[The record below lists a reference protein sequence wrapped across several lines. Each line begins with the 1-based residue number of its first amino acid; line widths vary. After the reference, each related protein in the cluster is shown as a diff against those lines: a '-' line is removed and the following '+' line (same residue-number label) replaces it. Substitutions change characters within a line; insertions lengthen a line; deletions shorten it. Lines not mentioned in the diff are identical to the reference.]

1 MMSVTT
7 SEQCAELFGALAKA
21 QGMMGRAF
29 RDANNPAF
37 RTKYTSL
44 ASVLEAI
51 LPAFNAAGLCVLQ
64 HPVLSEDVVH
74 MTTLITHESG
84 QWMRSLCSI
93 PVAGKKDAHAVG
105 SAISYLRRYT
115 LASICGVIQSDDDGN
130 GASDVAPQQPQAPA
144 RPAPVRFTAAPA
156 PAPVEQAQ
164 LTDEQLAEAIAPV
177 DYGLLRAYCAWH
189 GKGAP
194 SELQVHQQQQMLAWL
209 KGKGA
214 EVLQRFAEERA
225 KEEAELEAA
234 RGAGRDRVGEESL
247 DPQAVMD
254 AIDEHA
260 AKVGVGAKVRR
271 SRKGGEA

>member
-1 MMSVTT
+1 MTSVTY
-7 SEQCAELFGALAKA
+7 SEQCAELFGALARA

-51 LPAFNAAGLCVLQ
+51 LPAFNSAGLCVLQ

-84 QWMRSLCSI
+84 QWMRSLCSM

-130 GASDVAPQQPQAPA
+130 DAAGAAPQPKAPA
-144 RPAPVRFTAAPA
+144 APAPVRFTAAPA

-164 LTDEQLAEAIAPV
+164 LTDEQLAAAIAPV
-177 DYGLLRAYCAWH
+177 DYGLLKAYCAWH

-214 EVLQRFAEERA
+214 EVLQRFAAERDQA
-225 KEEAELEAA
+225 EAEQAEAA
-234 RGAGRDRVGEESL
+234 PL

-254 AIDEHA
+254 AIDEHV
-260 AKVGVGAKVRR
+260 AKVNMGAKVRR
-271 SRKGGEA
+271 GRKGGEA

>member
-1 MMSVTT
+1 MTSVFN
-7 SEQCAELFGALAKA
+7 SDQCAELYGALAKA

-29 RDANNPAF
+29 KDANNPAF

-64 HPVLSEDVVH
+64 HPVLDQDVVH
-74 MTTLITHESG
+74 LTTLITHESG
-84 QWMRSLCSI
+84 QWIRSVCSM

-130 GASDVAPQQPQAPA
+130 DAAGAAPQAPA
-144 RPAPVRFTAAPA
+144 RPAPSAPA
-156 PAPVEQAQ
+156 PAPVRFTAVAAAPVEQVQ
-164 LTDEQLAEAIAPV
+164 LNDAQLAEAIAPV
-177 DYGLLRAYCAWH
+177 DYGLLKAYCAWH
-189 GKGAP
+189 NKGSP
-194 SELQVHQQQQMLAWL
+194 SELQPHQQQQMLSWL

-214 EVLQRFAEERA
+214 EVLVRFAEERA
-225 KEEAELEAA
+225 RAEAEQAEQA
-234 RGAGRDRVGEESL
+234 EPL

-260 AKVGVGAKVRR
+260 AKVGLGAKTRR
-271 SRKGGEA
+271 TRKGGEA

>member
-1 MMSVTT
+1 MSVTN
-7 SEQCAELFGALAKA
+7 SDQCAELYGALAKA

-29 RDANNPAF
+29 KDANNPAF

-64 HPVLSEDVVH
+64 HPVLDQDAVH
-74 MTTLITHESG
+74 LTTLITHESG
-84 QWMRSLCSI
+84 QWMRSVCTL

-130 GASDVAPQQPQAPA
+130 DASGAAPQAPA
-144 RPAPVRFTAAPA
+144 RPAPSAPAPVRFTAVAA
-156 PAPVEQAQ
+156 APVEQVQ
-164 LTDEQLAEAIAPV
+164 LTDEQLAAAIAPV

-194 SELQVHQQQQMLAWL
+194 SELQVHQQQQMLSWL

-214 EVLQRFAEERA
+214 EVLTRFAEERA
-225 KEEAELEAA
+225 RAEAEQAEQA
-234 RGAGRDRVGEESL
+234 VPL

-260 AKVGVGAKVRR
+260 AKVGMGAKVRR
-271 SRKGGEA
+271 SRKGGDA

>member
-1 MMSVTT
+1 MTSVTN
-7 SEQCAELFGALAKA
+7 SDQCAELYGALAKA

-29 RDANNPAF
+29 KDANNPAF

-51 LPAFNAAGLCVLQ
+51 LPAFNSAGLCVLQ
-64 HPVLSEDVVH
+64 HPVLDQDVVH
-74 MTTLITHESG
+74 LTTLITHESG
-84 QWMRSLCSI
+84 QWMRSLCSM

-130 GASDVAPQQPQAPA
+130 GATDVAPQQPQAPA
-144 RPAPVRFTAAPA
+144 RPAPVRFTAVAA
-156 PAPVEQAQ
+156 APVEQVQ
-164 LTDEQLAEAIAPV
+164 LTDAQLAEAIAPV

-214 EVLQRFAEERA
+214 EVLVRFAEERA
-225 KEEAELEAA
+225 RAEAEQAEQA
-234 RGAGRDRVGEESL
+234 EQPESL
-247 DPQAVMD
+247 NPQAVMD

-260 AKVGVGAKVRR
+260 TRVGLGAKVRR
-271 SRKGGEA
+271 SRKGGEG

>member
-1 MMSVTT
+1 MMSVTY
-7 SEQCAELFGALAKA
+7 SEQCAELFGALARA

-29 RDANNPAF
+29 KDANNPAF

-51 LPAFNAAGLCVLQ
+51 LPAFNSAGLCVLQ

-84 QWMRSLCSI
+84 QWMRSLCSM
-93 PVAGKKDAHAVG
+93 PVAGKRDAHAVG

-130 GASDVAPQQPQAPA
+130 DAAGAAPQPKAPA
-144 RPAPVRFTAAPA
+144 APAPVRFTAAPA

-164 LTDEQLAEAIAPV
+164 LTDEQLAAAIAPV
-177 DYGLLRAYCAWH
+177 DYGLLKAYCAWH
-189 GKGAP
+189 GKGSP
-194 SELQVHQQQQMLAWL
+194 SELQVHQQQQMLSWL

-214 EVLQRFAEERA
+214 EVLVRFAEERA
-225 KEEAELEAA
+225 RAEAEQAEQA
-234 RGAGRDRVGEESL
+234 EPL
-247 DPQAVMD
+247 DPQAVMQ

-260 AKVGVGAKVRR
+260 AKVGLGAKVRR

>member
-1 MMSVTT
+1 MNVTN
-7 SEQCAELFGALAKA
+7 SDQCAELYGALAKA

-29 RDANNPAF
+29 KDAANPAF

-64 HPVLSEDVVH
+64 HPVLDQDVVH
-74 MTTLITHESG
+74 LTTLLTHESG
-84 QWMRSLCSI
+84 QWMRSVCTM
-93 PVAGKKDAHAVG
+93 PVGGKRDAHAVG

-130 GASDVAPQQPQAPA
+130 DASGAAPQQPQAPA

-164 LTDEQLAEAIAPV
+164 LTDEQLAAAIAPV

-214 EVLQRFAEERA
+214 EVLVRFAEERA
-225 KEEAELEAA
+225 RAEAEQAEQAEQPEALNP
-234 RGAGRDRVGEESL
+234 R
-247 DPQAVMD
+247 AVMD

-260 AKVGVGAKVRR
+260 TRVGLGAKVRR
-271 SRKGGEA
+271 ARKGGEG

>member
-1 MMSVTT
+1 MSVTN
-7 SEQCAELFGALAKA
+7 SDQCAELYGALAKA

-29 RDANNPAF
+29 KDANNPAF

-64 HPVLSEDVVH
+64 HPVLDQDVVH

-84 QWMRSLCSI
+84 QWMRSVCSM

-130 GASDVAPQQPQAPA
+130 DAAGAAPQQAPA
-144 RPAPVRFTAAPA
+144 RPAPSAPAPVRFTAVAA
-156 PAPVEQAQ
+156 APVEQVQ
-164 LTDEQLAEAIAPV
+164 LTDAQLAEAIAPV
-177 DYGLLRAYCAWH
+177 DYGLLKAYCAWH

-214 EVLQRFAEERA
+214 EVLVRFAEERA
-225 KEEAELEAA
+225 RAEAEQAEQP
-234 RGAGRDRVGEESL
+234 ESL
-247 DPQAVMD
+247 NPQAVMD

-260 AKVGVGAKVRR
+260 TRVGLGAKTRR
-271 SRKGGEA
+271 TRKGGDA

>member
-1 MMSVTT
+1 MMAVTT
-7 SEQCAELFGALAKA
+7 SEECAELFGALARG

-29 RDANNPAF
+29 KDANNPAF

-64 HPVLSEDVVH
+64 HPVLAEDVIH

-84 QWMRSLCSI
+84 QWMKSICSM

-130 GASDVAPQQPQAPA
+130 GASDVAPQPQAPA
-144 RPAPVRFTAAPA
+144 RPAPTRFTAAPA
-156 PAPVEQAQ
+156 PAPAEQTQ

-177 DYGLLRAYCAWH
+177 DYGLLKAYCAWH
-189 GKGAP
+189 NKGAP

-225 KEEAELEAA
+225 QAEAAAQLEAEQA
-234 RGAGRDRVGEESL
+234 SPL

-260 AKVGVGAKVRR
+260 AKVGLGAKVRR

>member
-1 MMSVTT
+1 MSVTN
-7 SEQCAELFGALAKA
+7 SDQCAELYGALAKA

-29 RDANNPAF
+29 KDANNPAF

-64 HPVLSEDVVH
+64 HPVLDQDVVH
-74 MTTLITHESG
+74 LTTLLTHESG
-84 QWMRSLCSI
+84 QWMRSVCTM
-93 PVAGKKDAHAVG
+93 PVGGKRDAHAVG

-130 GASDVAPQQPQAPA
+130 DASGAAPQAPA
-144 RPAPVRFTAAPA
+144 RPAPSAPAPVRFTAVAA
-156 PAPVEQAQ
+156 APVEQVQ
-164 LTDEQLAEAIAPV
+164 LTDAQLAAAVAPV
-177 DYGLLRAYCAWH
+177 DYGLLKAYCAWH

-214 EVLQRFAEERA
+214 EVLVRFAEERA
-225 KEEAELEAA
+225 RAEAEQTEQAEQ
-234 RGAGRDRVGEESL
+234 AGPL
-247 DPQAVMD
+247 DSQAVMD

-260 AKVGVGAKVRR
+260 AKVGMGAKVRR